1 MKKTA
6 VSFAIL
12 MIALLPLSARAQ
24 QSADQTTKDLIRR
37 LRSARIIELNFVWD
51 RNSPLLGLN
60 PPFSLALHTSHAQTK
75 GFIPGGI
82 AFAADMM
89 FFSGQHGAPTVDALG
104 HISNNMKLYGGG
116 DAAASEGA
124 AGLTALGIEAYP
136 KDRFI
141 NRAVLL
147 DVAQYKKMDALPPG
161 YEITAEDLEATAR
174 AKGVE
179 IQAGDSVLIGQAT
192 ENSSMPT
199 RQNTWDRVPVRAKE
213 RRAGSPLKRYSLP
226 ATTSYHLK

>member
-1 MKKTA
+1 MKKRLISLA
-6 VSFAIL
+6 LFI
-12 MIALLPLSARAQ
+12 IALLPPGICAQ
-24 QSADQTTKDLIRR
+24 QSPDSASKDLIKR
-37 LRSARIIELNFVWD
+37 LRSARVIELNFVWD

-60 PPFSLALHTSHAQTK
+60 PPFSLGLHTSHAQTK

-89 FFSGQHGAPTVDALG
+89 FFSGQHGAPTIDALG
-104 HISNNMKLYGGG
+104 HISNNMKLYGGL
-116 DAAASEGA
+116 DAASSEGA

-147 DVAQYKKMDALPPG
+147 DVARYKKLDALAAG

-174 AKGVE
+174 SQAVE
-179 IQAGDSVLIGQAT
+179 IQAGDSVLIRTGFGKFFNA
-192 ENSSMPT
+192 
-199 RQNTWDRVPVRAKE
+199 DKAKYMGPRPGPGE
-213 RRAGSPLKRYSLP
+213 ARPDGSPGRGYFSR
-226 ATTSYHLK
+226 ATTR